1 MEHLDLG
8 DVEVTYELRGDG
20 EPIVFLHASAFVPLY
35 RPLIAQQLPGF
46 TTLWYR
52 RRIAGD
58 GAGGFRPFTLAEDAA
73 ICVRLIGHVGLPAV
87 HVVGHSYGAL
97 VALQLAVDAP
107 ERVATLALLEPAARA
122 VANTEEVINAHLAI
136 VATYQRGDWRS
147 AMDQFMRHVFG
158 DEYRRVLDAA
168 VPEAFDEAVG
178 EADLFFQAELG
189 ALRCWEFGA
198 TDASGIE
205 QPVLNVL
212 GQRSPPRFVA
222 SSEVLQS
229 WCPHAE
235 RLSVPDAGHLMTVQ
249 NPRTLAEGLSGFLQ
263 RARSSSPRT

>member
-8 DVEVTYELRGDG
+8 DVEVTYEMRSAG

-35 RPLIAQQLPGF
+35 RPLIEQLAQCS
-46 TTLWYR
+46 TLLYR

-73 ICVRLIGHVGLPAV
+73 ICGRLLDHVGLPIAN
-87 HVVGHSYGAL
+87 VVGHSYGAL
-97 VALQLAVDAP
+97 VALQLAVDNP
-107 ERVATLALLEPAARA
+107 DRVATLALLEPAARA
-122 VANTEEVINAHLAI
+122 VANTEEVINSHLAI
-136 VATYQRGDWRS
+136 VATYQRGDRRA
-147 AMDQFMRHVFG
+147 AMDQFMGHVFG
-158 DEYRRVLDAA
+158 DGYRRVLDAA
-168 VPEAFDEAVG
+168 VPEAFAEAVA

-189 ALRCWEFGA
+189 ALRHWEFGT
-198 TDASGIE
+198 TDAARIR

-212 GQRSPPRFVA
+212 GRRSAPRFAA

-235 RLSVPDAGHLMTVQ
+235 RLAVPDAGHLMTVE
-249 NPRTLAEGLSGFLQ
+249 NPSAIAAGLVGFLQ
-263 RARSSSPRT
+263 LSRSSIPRT